1 MIKFKLN
8 TLLND
13 NTIKGISKKREEY
26 LNSGED
32 TLINTNSYVE
42 RLRDKL
48 YKEEI
53 IVEVKNIEDYKTY
66 KVITLSSL
74 NEEELPI
81 FKAGNKISLTIEVDN
96 KYYSKAYTIVS
107 SPNRCFN
114 GIYKI
119 VVRNSEDVIDKYLY
133 SSVSMGERI
142 IISSPF
148 GEFYYNKL
156 RDKNNVIAIVSGN
169 GILPIMS
176 MIYSLID
183 NIDDYKLTVF
193 YTEKYFEEI
202 LFYEELIK
210 INKMFKN
217 ININIVLSSEDK
229 DGCIKGF
236 VTKKMIKDI
245 IKNNNYSFFLSG
257 TEGMLKYLNKELE
270 SLKLPKKLIRY
281 EDYLPVCNIKKVN
294 TYKLTLFINN
304 EKYEVPCYNNKTI
317 IQSIYESG
325 IYIPSKCNVGSCGF
339 CKSEL
344 LSGEVKI
351 VNDKRDI
358 LDIKYNY
365 IHPCSTYPLSD
376 IKIIVR

>member
-1 MIKFKLN
+1 MKRFKLN
-8 TLLND
+8 MLPLD
-13 NTIKGISKKREEY
+13 NKLKSLGKKRLEY

-32 TLINTNSYVE
+32 TLINTNSYIE
-42 RLRDKL
+42 RLNNKI
-48 YKEEI
+48 YKDEI
-53 IVEVKNIEDYKTY
+53 LVEVKKIEDYTKY
-66 KVITLSSL
+66 KVITLSSI

-81 FKAGNKISLTIEVDN
+81 FRAGNKVSLTICIDN
-96 KYYSKAYTIVS
+96 KYYSESYSIVS

-114 GIYKI
+114 GEYKI
-119 VVRNSEDVIDKYLY
+119 AVLDKDNRIDKYLFNEIK
-133 SSVSMGERI
+133 VGERL

-156 RDKNNVIAIVSGN
+156 RDKDNVIAIVSSN

-176 MIYSLID
+176 MIQSILD
-183 NIDDYKLTVF
+183 GIDDYKLTVF
-193 YTEKYFEEI
+193 YTEKCFEDI
-202 LFYEELIK
+202 LFYDELMK
-210 INKMFKN
+210 INNRNNN
-217 ININIVLSSEDK
+217 IDINIVLSSEDK
-229 DGCIKGF
+229 EGCIKGY
-236 VTKKMIKDI
+236 VTKEMINKVMGDV
-245 IKNNNYSFFLSG
+245 NTSLFLSG

-281 EDYLPVCNIKKVN
+281 EDYLPVCNIKKIIE
-294 TYKLTLFINN
+294 YKLTIFINN

-317 IQSIYESG
+317 IQAIYDGG

-344 LSGEVKI
+344 LSGEVKV
-351 VNDKRDI
+351 VNDKRNI
-358 LDIKYNY
+358 LDKKYNY

>member
-13 NTIKGISKKREEY
+13 NTIKSISKKREEY

-42 RLRDKL
+42 RLKDKL

-53 IVEVKNIEDYKTY
+53 IVEVKSIEDYKTY

-81 FKAGNKISLTIEVDN
+81 FKAGHKISLTIEVDN

-133 SSVSMGERI
+133 SSVSIGERI

-193 YTEKYFEEI
+193 YTEKYFEDI
-202 LFYEELIK
+202 LFYEELVK

-236 VTKKMIKDI
+236 VTKKMIKEI

-294 TYKLTLFINN
+294 TYKLTLLINN

>member
-1 MIKFKLN
+1 VIKFKLN

-53 IVEVKNIEDYKTY
+53 IVEIKNIEDYKTY

-133 SSVSMGERI
+133 SSVSIGERI

-193 YTEKYFEEI
+193 YTEKYFEDI

-294 TYKLTLFINN
+294 TYKLTLLINN

>member
-53 IVEVKNIEDYKTY
+53 IVEIKSIEDYKTY

-133 SSVSMGERI
+133 SSVSIGERI

-193 YTEKYFEEI
+193 YTEKYFEDI

-236 VTKKMIKDI
+236 VTKKMIKEI

-294 TYKLTLFINN
+294 AYKLTLLINN

>member
-53 IVEVKNIEDYKTY
+53 IVEIKSIEDYKTY

-96 KYYSKAYTIVS
+96 KYYSKAYTMVS

-133 SSVSMGERI
+133 SSVSIGERI

-156 RDKNNVIAIVSGN
+156 RDKDNVIAIVSGN

-193 YTEKYFEEI
+193 YTEKYFEDI

-294 TYKLTLFINN
+294 TYKLTLLINN

>member
-133 SSVSMGERI
+133 SSVSIGERI

-156 RDKNNVIAIVSGN
+156 RDKNNIIAIVSGN

-193 YTEKYFEEI
+193 YTEKYFEDI
-202 LFYEELIK
+202 LFYEELVK

-229 DGCIKGF
+229 DGCIKGV

-294 TYKLTLFINN
+294 TYKLTLLINN

>member
-53 IVEVKNIEDYKTY
+53 IVEVKNIDDCKTY

-156 RDKNNVIAIVSGN
+156 RDKKNVIAIVSGN

-193 YTEKYFEEI
+193 YTEKYFEDI

-236 VTKKMIKDI
+236 VTKKMIKEI

-294 TYKLTLFINN
+294 TYKLTLLINN

>member
-53 IVEVKNIEDYKTY
+53 IVEIKSIEDYKTY

-133 SSVSMGERI
+133 SSVSIGERI

-156 RDKNNVIAIVSGN
+156 RDKNNIIAIVSGN

-193 YTEKYFEEI
+193 YTEKYFEDI
-202 LFYEELIK
+202 LFYEELVK

-294 TYKLTLFINN
+294 TYKLTLLINN

>member
-1 MIKFKLN
+1 MIKFNLN

-13 NTIKGISKKREEY
+13 NSLKSISKKREDY

-32 TLINTNSYVE
+32 TLIVTNKYVDKLKE
-42 RLRDKL
+42 KL
-48 YKEEI
+48 YKDEI
-53 IVEVKNIEDYKTY
+53 VVEIKKIEDYSKY
-66 KVITLSSL
+66 KVITLCSL

-81 FKAGNKISLTIEVDN
+81 FKAGNKISITIEIDN
-96 KYYSKAYTIVS
+96 KYYSNAYTIVS

-114 GIYKI
+114 GEYKI
-119 VVRNSEDVIDKYLY
+119 VILDKDTIIDRYLF
-133 SSVSMGERI
+133 SRVEVGERVV
-142 IISSPF
+142 ISNPF

-156 RDKNNVIAIVSGN
+156 RDKDKVIAIVSSE
-169 GILPIMS
+169 GILTIMA

-183 NIDDYKLTVF
+183 NVDDYKLTVF
-193 YTEKYFEEI
+193 YTEKCFENI
-202 LFYEELIK
+202 LFYEELVR
-210 INKMFKN
+210 INKMFSN
-217 ININIVLSSEDK
+217 IDIKFLLSNEDR
-229 DGCIKGF
+229 DGFIKGY
-236 VTKKMIKDI
+236 VTKKMIKDL

-294 TYKLTLFINN
+294 TYKLTILINN

-344 LSGEVKI
+344 LSGEVKV
-351 VNDKRDI
+351 VNDKRNI
-358 LDIKYNY
+358 LDKKYNY

>member
-1 MIKFKLN
+1 MIKFNIN
-8 TLLND
+8 TLLSD
-13 NTIKGISKKREEY
+13 NTLKSISKKREDY

-32 TLINTNSYVE
+32 TLIVTNNYVDKLKE
-42 RLRDKL
+42 KL
-48 YKEEI
+48 YKDEI
-53 IVEVKNIEDYKTY
+53 VVEIKKIEDYSKY
-66 KVITLSSL
+66 KVITLCSL

-81 FKAGNKISLTIEVDN
+81 FKAGNKISITIEIDN
-96 KYYSKAYTIVS
+96 KYYSNAYTIVS

-114 GIYKI
+114 GEYKI
-119 VVRNSEDVIDKYLY
+119 VILDKDTIIDRYLF
-133 SSVSMGERI
+133 SRVEVGERVV
-142 IISSPF
+142 ISNPF

-156 RDKNNVIAIVSGN
+156 RDKDKVIAIVSSE
-169 GILPIMS
+169 GILPIMA

-183 NIDDYKLTVF
+183 NVDDYKLTVF
-193 YTEKYFEEI
+193 YTEKSFENI
-202 LFYEELIK
+202 LFYEELVK
-210 INKMFKN
+210 INKMFSN
-217 ININIVLSSEDK
+217 IDIKFLLSNEDR
-229 DGCIKGF
+229 DGFIKGY
-236 VTKKMIKDI
+236 VTKKMIKDL

-294 TYKLTLFINN
+294 TYKLTILINN

-358 LDIKYNY
+358 LDIKGNY

>member
-1 MIKFKLN
+1 MIKFNLN
-8 TLLND
+8 TLLSD
-13 NTIKGISKKREEY
+13 NTLKSVSKKREDY

-32 TLINTNSYVE
+32 TLINTNSYIE
-42 RLRDKL
+42 RVRDKL
-48 YKEEI
+48 YKDEI
-53 IVEVKNIEDYKTY
+53 VVEIKHIEDYANCKL
-66 KVITLSSL
+66 ITLSSL
-74 NEEELPI
+74 NDEELPI
-81 FKAGNKISLTIEVDN
+81 FKSGNKVGLTMEIDN

-119 VVRNSEDVIDKYLY
+119 VVTDSDNVIDKYLY
-133 SSVSMGERI
+133 NNVSIGKKL
-142 IISSPF
+142 IISKPF

-156 RDKNNVIAIVSGN
+156 RDKDNVIAIVSGN
-169 GILPIMS
+169 GILPIVS

-193 YTEKYFEEI
+193 YTEKNFKDI
-202 LFYEELIK
+202 LFYDELVKIDKKFNNIDIK
-210 INKMFKN
+210 FLLAN
-217 ININIVLSSEDK
+217 EDRE
-229 DGCIKGF
+229 GFIKGF

-245 IKNNNYSFFLSG
+245 IKKKNYSFFLSG

-294 TYKLTLFINN
+294 TYKLTILINN

-351 VNDKRDI
+351 VNDKRDVN
-358 LDIKYNY
+358 DIKYNY

>member
-53 IVEVKNIEDYKTY
+53 IVEVKSIEDYKTY

-133 SSVSMGERI
+133 SSVSIGERI

-193 YTEKYFEEI
+193 YTEKYFEDI
-202 LFYEELIK
+202 LFYEELVK

-236 VTKKMIKDI
+236 VTKKMIKEI

-294 TYKLTLFINN
+294 TYKLTLLINN

>member
-53 IVEVKNIEDYKTY
+53 IVEIKSIEDYKTY

-133 SSVSMGERI
+133 SSVSIGERI

-193 YTEKYFEEI
+193 YTEKYFEDI

-294 TYKLTLFINN
+294 AYKLTLLINN

>member
-53 IVEVKNIEDYKTY
+53 IVEIKSIEDYKTY

-133 SSVSMGERI
+133 SSVSIGERI

-156 RDKNNVIAIVSGN
+156 RDKDNVIAIVSGN

-193 YTEKYFEEI
+193 YTEKYFEDI

-236 VTKKMIKDI
+236 VTKKMLKDI

-294 TYKLTLFINN
+294 TYKLTLLINN

>member
-156 RDKNNVIAIVSGN
+156 RDKKNVIAIVSGN

-193 YTEKYFEEI
+193 YTEKYFEDI

-236 VTKKMIKDI
+236 VTKKMIKEI

-294 TYKLTLFINN
+294 TYKLTLLINN

>member
-133 SSVSMGERI
+133 SSVSIGERI

-193 YTEKYFEEI
+193 YTEKYFEDI
-202 LFYEELIK
+202 LFYEELVK

-217 ININIVLSSEDK
+217 ININIVLSSEVK

-294 TYKLTLFINN
+294 TYKLTLLINN

>member
-42 RLRDKL
+42 RLKDKL

-53 IVEVKNIEDYKTY
+53 IVEVKSIEDYKTY

-133 SSVSMGERI
+133 SSVSIGERI

-156 RDKNNVIAIVSGN
+156 RDKNNVIDIVSGN

-193 YTEKYFEEI
+193 YTEKYFEDI
-202 LFYEELIK
+202 LFYEELVK

-236 VTKKMIKDI
+236 VTKKMIKEI

-294 TYKLTLFINN
+294 AYKLTLLINN
-304 EKYEVPCYNNKTI
+304 E
-317 IQSIYESG
+317 
-325 IYIPSKCNVGSCGF
+325 
-339 CKSEL
+339 
-344 LSGEVKI
+344 
-351 VNDKRDI
+351 
-358 LDIKYNY
+358 
-365 IHPCSTYPLSD
+365 
-376 IKIIVR
+376 

>member
-8 TLLND
+8 TLIND
-13 NTIKGISKKREEY
+13 NTLKSVSKKREEY

-32 TLINTNSYVE
+32 TLIVTNSYIE
-42 RLRDKL
+42 KLKDKL

-53 IVEVKNIEDYKTY
+53 IVEIKRIEDYTKY

-81 FKAGNKISLTIEVDN
+81 FKAGNKISLTIEIDN
-96 KYYSKAYTIVS
+96 KYYSNAYTIVS

-114 GIYKI
+114 GEYKI
-119 VVRNSEDVIDKYLY
+119 VVLDDDTIIDKYLFNEIK
-133 SSVSMGERI
+133 VGDRL

-156 RDKNNVIAIVSGN
+156 RDKDRVIAIVSSK

-193 YTEKYFEEI
+193 YTEKNFEDI
-202 LFYEELIK
+202 LFYDELVK
-210 INKMFKN
+210 INKKFNN
-217 ININIVLSSEDK
+217 IDIKFLLSNEDRDGFIN
-229 DGCIKGF
+229 GY

-245 IKNNNYSFFLSG
+245 IKKNNYSFFLSG

-270 SLKLPKKLIRY
+270 SLKLPKKLVRY

-294 TYKLTLFINN
+294 TYKLTILINN

-358 LDIKYNY
+358 LDIRHNY

>member
-53 IVEVKNIEDYKTY
+53 IVEVKSIEDYKTY

>member
-1 MIKFKLN
+1 MKRFKLN
-8 TLLND
+8 TLLKD
-13 NTIKGISKKREEY
+13 NTLKSISKKREDY
-26 LNSGED
+26 LNTGED
-32 TLINTNSYVE
+32 TLINTSSYIE
-42 RLRDKL
+42 RVKDKL
-48 YKEEI
+48 YKDEI
-53 IVEVKNIEDYKTY
+53 VVEIKNIEDYNNCKL
-66 KVITLSSL
+66 ITLSSL

-81 FKAGNKISLTIEVDN
+81 FKSGNKVSLTIEIDN
-96 KYYSKAYTIVS
+96 KYYSKSYTIVS

-119 VVRNSEDVIDKYLY
+119 VVTSAEEAIDKYLY
-133 SSVSMGERI
+133 NEVSVGKRLT
-142 IISSPF
+142 ISSPF

-156 RDKNNVIAIVSGN
+156 RDKDNVIAIVSGN
-169 GILPIMS
+169 GVLPIMS

-183 NIDDYKLTVF
+183 NIDNYKLTVF
-193 YTEKYFEEI
+193 YTEKKFEDI
-202 LFYEELIK
+202 LFYEELVK
-210 INKMFKN
+210 INKKFNN
-217 ININIVLSSEDK
+217 IDIKFLLANEDR
-229 DGCIKGF
+229 DGFIKGF

-245 IKNNNYSFFLSG
+245 IKDKNYSFFLSG

-294 TYKLTLFINN
+294 TYKLTILINN

-358 LDIKYNY
+358 LDVKYNY

>member
-53 IVEVKNIEDYKTY
+53 IVEVKNIEDCKTY

-81 FKAGNKISLTIEVDN
+81 FKAGNKIILTIEVDN

-156 RDKNNVIAIVSGN
+156 RDKKNVIAIVSGN

-193 YTEKYFEEI
+193 YTEKYFEDI

-236 VTKKMIKDI
+236 VTKKMIKEI

-294 TYKLTLFINN
+294 TYKLTLLINN

>member
-53 IVEVKNIEDYKTY
+53 IVEIKSIEDYKTY

-133 SSVSMGERI
+133 SSVSIGERI

-193 YTEKYFEEI
+193 YTEKYFEDI

-294 TYKLTLFINN
+294 TYKLTLLINN

-351 VNDKRDI
+351 VNDKRDT

>member
-13 NTIKGISKKREEY
+13 NTIKGVSKKREEY

-42 RLRDKL
+42 RLKDKL

-53 IVEVKNIEDYKTY
+53 IVEVKGFKDYKNY

-74 NEEELPI
+74 NDEELPI
-81 FKAGNKISLTIEVDN
+81 FKAGNKVSLTIEVDN
-96 KYYSKAYTIVS
+96 KYYSKSYTIVS

-119 VVRNSEDVIDKYLY
+119 VVRDSNDIVDKYLF
-133 SSVSMGERI
+133 SNVSIGERI

-156 RDKNNVIAIVSGN
+156 RDKDNVIAIVSGN

-193 YTEKYFEEI
+193 YTEKYFEDI
-202 LFYEELIK
+202 LFYEELVK

-217 ININIVLSSEDK
+217 ININIVLSIEDK
-229 DGCIKGF
+229 EGCIKGF
-236 VTKKMIKDI
+236 VTKKMIKDT
-245 IKNNNYSFFLSG
+245 IKNKNYSFFLSG

-270 SLKLPKKLIRY
+270 SLKLPKKLVRY

-294 TYKLTLFINN
+294 TYKLTVFINN

>member
-1 MIKFKLN
+1 MRKIKLN
-8 TLLND
+8 TLLKD
-13 NTIKGISKKREEY
+13 NTLKSLSKKREAY

-42 RLRDKL
+42 MVKAKL

-53 IVEVKNIEDYKTY
+53 IVEISHIEDYGGY
-66 KVITLSSL
+66 KLITLSSL

-81 FKAGNKISLTIEVDN
+81 FKSGNKVSVTLEIDN
-96 KYYSKAYTIVS
+96 KFYSKAYTIVS
-107 SPNRCFN
+107 SPSRSFN

-119 VVRNSEDVIDKYLY
+119 VVINCDDIIDKYLFNNGT
-133 SSVSMGERI
+133 VGERC
-142 IISSPF
+142 IISNPF

-156 RDKNNVIAIVSGN
+156 RDKDNVIAIVSGN

-183 NIDDYKLTVF
+183 NIDSYKLTVF
-193 YTEKYFEEI
+193 YTEKFFENI
-202 LFYEELIK
+202 LFYEELVK
-210 INKMFKN
+210 INKKFDN
-217 ININIVLSSEDK
+217 IDIRFLLSKEDM
-229 DGCIKGF
+229 DGCVRGY
-236 VTKKMIKDI
+236 VTKNMIRDI
-245 IKNNNYSFFLSG
+245 IQDNNYSFFLSG

-270 SLKLPKKLIRY
+270 ELKLPKKLVRY
-281 EDYLPVCNIKKVN
+281 EEYLPVCNIKKVN
-294 TYKLTLFINN
+294 VYKLIIFINN

-325 IYIPSKCNVGSCGF
+325 VYVPSKCNVGSCGF

-358 LDIKYNY
+358 VDIKYNY

>member
-8 TLLND
+8 TLLKD

-53 IVEVKNIEDYKTY
+53 IVEVKNIEDCKTY

-156 RDKNNVIAIVSGN
+156 RDKKNVIAIVSGN

-193 YTEKYFEEI
+193 YTEKYFEDI

-236 VTKKMIKDI
+236 VTKKMIKEI

-294 TYKLTLFINN
+294 TYKLTLLINN

>member
-42 RLRDKL
+42 RLKDKL

-133 SSVSMGERI
+133 SSVSIGERI

-193 YTEKYFEEI
+193 YTEKYFEDI

-236 VTKKMIKDI
+236 VTKKMIKEI

-294 TYKLTLFINN
+294 TYKLTLLINN

>member
-156 RDKNNVIAIVSGN
+156 RDKNSVIAIVSGN

-193 YTEKYFEEI
+193 YTEKYFEDI

-236 VTKKMIKDI
+236 VTKKMIKEI

-294 TYKLTLFINN
+294 TYKLTLLINN

>member
-53 IVEVKNIEDYKTY
+53 IVEIKSIEDYKTY

-133 SSVSMGERI
+133 SSVSIGERI

-156 RDKNNVIAIVSGN
+156 RDKDNVIAIVSGN

-193 YTEKYFEEI
+193 YTEKYFEDI

-229 DGCIKGF
+229 DGCIEGF

-294 TYKLTLFINN
+294 TYKLTLLINN

>member
-42 RLRDKL
+42 RLKDKL

-53 IVEVKNIEDYKTY
+53 IVEVKSIDNYKTY

-107 SPNRCFN
+107 SPNRSFN

-133 SSVSMGERI
+133 SSVSIGERI

-193 YTEKYFEEI
+193 YTEKYFEDI
-202 LFYEELIK
+202 LFYEELVK

-294 TYKLTLFINN
+294 TYKLTLLINN

-325 IYIPSKCNVGSCGF
+325 IYIPSKCSVGSCGF

>member
-53 IVEVKNIEDYKTY
+53 IVEIKSIEDYKTY

-133 SSVSMGERI
+133 SSVSIGERI

-193 YTEKYFEEI
+193 YTEKYFEDI

-294 TYKLTLFINN
+294 TYKLTLLINN

>member
-53 IVEVKNIEDYKTY
+53 IVEIKNIEDYKTY

-133 SSVSMGERI
+133 SSVSIGERI

-193 YTEKYFEEI
+193 YTEKYFEDI

-294 TYKLTLFINN
+294 TYKLTLLINN